1 MNYSILD
8 LCSLPSRSVMPV
20 VDNELVPDRHQG
32 PFIPLDLPLHQWIFD
47 CLQRNLHTHGDGP
60 WIVIKTFTYFL
71 LFVFVYVCAI
81 IFFQRNSILSRVSHL
96 STTKFGF
103 RATAVHSR
111 FIACLTCPRGCIS
124 WQCLQSTGQL
134 FK

>member
-1 MNYSILD
+1 
-8 LCSLPSRSVMPV
+8 MPV

-81 IFFQRNSILSRVSHL
+81 IFPNETRSFRECRICQQQIWLPADCSALEIYCLFDL
-96 STTKFGF
+96 STWLHFMAMSAID
-103 RATAVHSR
+103 RSAIQIR
-111 FIACLTCPRGCIS
+111 
-124 WQCLQSTGQL
+124 
-134 FK
+134 

>member
-1 MNYSILD
+1 
-8 LCSLPSRSVMPV
+8 MPV
-20 VDNELVPDRHQG
+20 VDNELVADRHQG

-81 IFFQRNSILSRVSHL
+81 IFPNETRS
-96 STTKFGF
+96 FGEC
-103 RATAVHSR
+103 RICQQQNLASGR
-111 FIACLTCPRGCIS
+111 L
-124 WQCLQSTGQL
+124 QCTRDLL
-134 FK
+134 LV